1 MRDVLHIT
9 QGDRYRL
16 TARTLG
22 VVSRDGRQV
31 MIEVPEDAVVE
42 VVGDPR
48 TANAMVR
55 VRWQDEIVTMFVQDV
70 QERGEPIQRRRFAS
84 VG

>member
-1 MRDVLHIT
+1 
-9 QGDRYRL
+9 
-16 TARTLG
+16 
-22 VVSRDGRQV
+22 

-42 VVGDPR
+42 VVVDPR
-48 TANAMVR
+48 TANAIVR

-70 QERGEPIQRRRFAS
+70 QARGEPIQRRRFAS